1 VSQYVK
7 ADLNCSGLLYNPL
20 CSKPIFLFLHSEYP
34 FIVPS
39 VYAIPEYINKTTAM
53 KIAADISRI
62 EDVFGSPCL
71 DFVMKLVLTGG
82 FNKMLIIALP
92 FVLVF

>member
-1 VSQYVK
+1 MQYVR
-7 ADLNCSGLLYNPL
+7 ADLNCSGLPYIPL
-20 CSKPIFLFLHSEYP
+20 CKKPTILFLHSVYP

-39 VYAIPEYINKTTAM
+39 VYAIPAYITKTTAI

-62 EDVFGSPCL
+62 EDVFGSPSS
-71 DFVMKLVLTGG
+71 DFVIKLVLTGG

-92 FVLVF
+92 FAFVF